1 MGITQVDDREYYTVI
16 RSYVIIVV
24 IIKFVIIFCYTDH
37 IVLAFVVCTRFSY
50 SRTVVLLL
58 LVSISGRFLN
68 SLLFPE
74 VSNFNCIVLYL
85 MFYKIHDLSSCW

>member
-37 IVLAFVVCTRFSY
+37 IVLAFIVRTRLQSY
-50 SRTVVLLL
+50 S
-58 LVSISGRFLN
+58 G
-68 SLLFPE
+68 
-74 VSNFNCIVLYL
+74 
-85 MFYKIHDLSSCW
+85 SSSRVDQW